1 MVKDIILI
9 IAEDGS
15 FEKGFSLTLQ
25 IRQQSQPIINEMT
38 VSLSPN
44 LELLRLQNHLR
55 QKYQNWGVTHRWWRS
70 QRIIPVEGQITHV
83 ASTYQDCLDLANSLC
98 EKFNQWLNQPSLR
111 QLERLI
117 LSQVNQQDSPRFIV
131 KTANLSLQRLPWHL
145 WDFIKESY
153 PDAEVI
159 IGTNVAPSTQ
169 PLSYPVKILVILGS
183 DEQIDIQVDRE
194 IITQL
199 PHTQV
204 EILHQPERHQLA
216 EALLEKS
223 WDILFFAGHSSTND
237 QQDAGSIYLNSYDSL
252 TLQEWDLILDKAV
265 KNGLKLAIFN
275 SCDGL
280 GLAKGLTCLK
290 TPLPHIIVM
299 REPIHDQLAQ
309 LFLKHFLKLFSQ
321 GLSLENA
328 LTNTRHYL
336 TSLEPNSPC
345 ASWLPILLQNPEAP
359 SLTFP
364 PVPVSKPK
372 LSERIQQRR
381 SLILMM
387 LLAIFGLGSS
397 ALWHFYTTSLNPLEH
412 RLSTGEE
419 VLVTRHNNSDKIK
432 GTQAFAKKDYVTA
445 IAHFKKSLQQ
455 QKNDSETVIYLNNA
469 RALQQGNYNHIAVS
483 VPIGISVH
491 IAEEILRG
499 VATFQDK
506 LNTSTMGSQR
516 KALMITIANDNNDP
530 EIAKEIAN
538 HFVKDK
544 TIKAVI
550 GHNASDASVAAAP
563 IYQQGGLVMLSPT
576 SFSDR
581 LITLGNYIFRMVPL
595 SSLTDKLANYIA
607 KANPQARVAS
617 CFDGEAVDNSSFAT
631 KVASKLIEEQVFY
644 STIPCNFSDPQFNAE
659 QKINEMIS
667 QGINTLILAPH
678 VDRISKALDIA
689 QANQGRL
696 KLLGS
701 TTLFTG
707 ITLTGKTT
715 VNGLIVVVPWYSES
729 SNWFSQQL
737 AEKWGETRSWRTV
750 LSYDATVAIAET
762 LALYSTRKGIA
773 QALHDKD
780 FKAVGVTGNI
790 KFLPSGDR
798 VPSPDIGDLVQIQN
812 LGQSG
817 YQFVPIAFPQ

>member
-38 VSLSPN
+38 VLLSPN
-44 LELLRLQNHLR
+44 LDLLRLQNHLR
-55 QKYQNWGVTHRWWRS
+55 QKYQNWGVVHRWWRS

-83 ASTYQDCLDLANSLC
+83 SSYQDCLNLANSFC

-117 LSQVNQQDSPRFIV
+117 LSQINQQDSPRFIV

-183 DEQIDIQVDRE
+183 DEEIDIQVDRE

-204 EILHQPERHQLA
+204 EILHQPERHQFA
-216 EALLEKS
+216 ETLLEKC
-223 WDILFFAGHSSTND
+223 WDILFFAGHSSTDDHQN
-237 QQDAGSIYLNSYDSL
+237 AGSIYLNSYDSL

-280 GLAKGLTCLK
+280 GLANGLTSLK

-328 LTNTRHYL
+328 LANTRHYL

-345 ASWLPILLQNPEAP
+345 ASWLPVLLQNPEAP
-359 SLTFP
+359 PLTFP
-364 PVPVSKPK
+364 LVPVSKLK
-372 LSERIQQRR
+372 LSERIKQRR
-381 SLILMM
+381 SLILMI
-387 LLAIFGLGSS
+387 LLAIFGLGISIF
-397 ALWHFYTTSLNPLEH
+397 LHFDKTSLNPLKH

-419 VLVTRHNNSDKIK
+419 VLVNRHNTLDKIK
-432 GTQAFAKKDYVTA
+432 GTQAFAKKDYATA
-445 IAHFKKSLQQ
+445 IAYFQQSLQQ
-455 QKNDSETVIYLNNA
+455 DKNDPETVIYLNNA
-469 RALQQGNYNHIAVS
+469 RALQQGKYDHIAVS
-483 VPIGISVH
+483 VPIGSNLNV
-491 IAEEILRG
+491 AEEILRG
-499 VATFQDK
+499 VATIQEK
-506 LNTSTMGSQR
+506 LNTFNKSSSG
-516 KALMITIANDNNDP
+516 KFLIITIANDDNNPD
-530 EIAKEIAN
+530 IAKEVAH
-538 HFVKDK
+538 HFINDK
-544 TIKAVI
+544 TVKAVI

-563 IYQQGGLVMLSPT
+563 IYDQGGLVMLSPT

-595 SSLTDKLANYIA
+595 SSLTDKLANYIV
-607 KANPQARVAS
+607 KTSPQAKVAS
-617 CFDGEAVDNSSFAT
+617 CFDGEAVDNSSFVT
-631 KVASKLIEEQVFY
+631 KVASKLIEEQISY

-667 QGINTLILAPH
+667 QGIDTLILAPH

-701 TTLFTG
+701 STLFTG
-707 ITLTGKTT
+707 STLEGKAA

-729 SNWFSQQL
+729 SNGFSQEL
-737 AEKWGETRSWRTV
+737 AKKWGETRSWRTV
-750 LSYDATVAIAET
+750 LSYDATVAISK
-762 LALYSTRKGIA
+762 ALSLDPSRKGIS
-773 QALHDKD
+773 QTLHNKD
-780 FKAVGVTGNI
+780 FKTMGVTGNI
-790 KFLPSGDR
+790 QFLPSGDR

-817 YQFVPIAFPQ
+817 YQFVPITFPK